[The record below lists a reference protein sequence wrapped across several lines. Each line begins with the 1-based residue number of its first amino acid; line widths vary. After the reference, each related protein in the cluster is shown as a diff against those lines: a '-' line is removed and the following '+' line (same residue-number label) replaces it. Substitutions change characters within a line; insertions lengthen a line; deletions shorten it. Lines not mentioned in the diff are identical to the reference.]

1 MTVEVLIR
9 LFCKGAL
16 FAVNLFLFWKKNEE

>member
-9 LFCKGAL
+9 LFCQGAL
-16 FAVNLFLFWKKNEE
+16 FAVNLFLLWKKNEE